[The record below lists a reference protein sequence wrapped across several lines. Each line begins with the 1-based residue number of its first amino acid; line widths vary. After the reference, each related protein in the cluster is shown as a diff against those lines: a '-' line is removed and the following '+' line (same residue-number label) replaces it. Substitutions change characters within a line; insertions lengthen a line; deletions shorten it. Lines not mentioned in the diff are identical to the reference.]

1 MIIEKNTRMTDEQIN
16 ALVKAGFSR
25 WTKYGK
31 DRLYVTN
38 AAIGL
43 VLDHYNTGN
52 IKYAELNGEWISNS
66 RARDLEYA
74 IRGAY
79 IDIETGYI
87 TGSKTAIEL
96 IKSTID
102 NI

>member
-1 MIIEKNTRMTDEQIN
+1 MTIEKNTHMTDEQIT
-16 ALVKAGFSR
+16 ALVNAGFSR

-66 RARDLEYA
+66 RARDIEYA

-87 TGSKTAIEL
+87 YGSTTGIEL
-96 IKSTID
+96 IRTTVD